1 MKILKHYHLLLL
13 GFFLLNAMIFTSCK
27 KQETDEVAIGK
38 VMKGSIYLD
47 LYEEGTVEA
56 INSITVAAPNISW
69 RYGALKIT
77 NILKDGTEVKKGD
90 TLVVFDPSEVRKG
103 VIESEARLQ
112 MAEAEL
118 VKMKAQHQSDLDDL
132 EADYEVS
139 SLAQEISKI
148 RFESAVYEAN
158 IRKQEIQLNLEK
170 ANIALE
176 RAREQIENRKR
187 IQREELKQKQIS
199 MNQDRAHL
207 ADANETLKKLYLISP
222 SPGIAILGSNWS
234 TGNKMAVGDQCWPG
248 YPLVELPDLTAL
260 RANVKINEVDVSKIS
275 KGQKVEIRPDAFS
288 GKKFTGEVV
297 SVANL
302 AVQKDNKSKIKVFPV
317 EINIKETDKNLLPG
331 LTVSCRIILGEI
343 KDVLYVP
350 LDAVFTEGDKSY
362 VFKKAG
368 KSFEKILVETGENN
382 SDFIVI
388 KKGLNVNDRVALSDP
403 FKKKEEKKEES
414 ETAATPE
421 PSNAPQE

>member
-13 GFFLLNAMIFTSCK
+13 GFFLLNVMIFTSCK
-27 KQETDEVAIGK
+27 KEETQEVAIGK

-69 RYGALKIT
+69 RYGSLKIT
-77 NILKDGTEVKKGD
+77 QILKDGTEVKKGD

-118 VKMKAQHQSDLDDL
+118 VKMQAQHQSDLDDL

-139 SLAQEISKI
+139 RLAQEISKI

-176 RAREQIENRKR
+176 RAKEQIENRKK

-199 MNQDRAHL
+199 MNQDRAQL
-207 ADANETLKKLYLISP
+207 NDANETLRKLFLISP
-222 SPGIAILGSNWS
+222 SPGIAIIGENWS
-234 TGNKMAVGDQCWPG
+234 T
-248 YPLVELPDLTAL
+248 
-260 RANVKINEVDVSKIS
+260 
-275 KGQKVEIRPDAFS
+275 
-288 GKKFTGEVV
+288 
-297 SVANL
+297 
-302 AVQKDNKSKIKVFPV
+302 
-317 EINIKETDKNLLPG
+317 
-331 LTVSCRIILGEI
+331 EI
-343 KDVLYVP
+343 KCRL
-350 LDAVFTEGDKSY
+350 
-362 VFKKAG
+362 
-368 KSFEKILVETGENN
+368 ETNVA
-382 SDFIVI
+382 DFHWY
-388 KKGLNVNDRVALSDP
+388 SC
-403 FKKKEEKKEES
+403 
-414 ETAATPE
+414 
-421 PSNAPQE
+421 